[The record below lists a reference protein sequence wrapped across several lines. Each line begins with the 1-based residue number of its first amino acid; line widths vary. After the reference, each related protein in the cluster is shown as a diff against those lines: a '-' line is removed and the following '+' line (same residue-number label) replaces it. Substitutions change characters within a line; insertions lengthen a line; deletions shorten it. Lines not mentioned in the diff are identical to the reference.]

1 MNRSREKRRKRNRR
15 RRSAITPERTY
26 KRKAAYT
33 KETATPVRQMAARK

>member
-26 KRKAAYT
+26 KKGSIY
-33 KETATPVRQMAARK
+33 EGNGDPG